1 MSPVVWRPLAI
12 LLGAAILAATPLRAQ
27 NNEQKPAEHGK
38 GEPAKDAATKDGAGR
53 TDETAE
59 AGQVMTGPAARGEC
73 VWLGER
79 AVGLMWKDD
88 LDTAFRHLELYD
100 RFGCPGEHIQISFR
114 CVVRQ
119 GDIDQKDQKGTDA
132 FNNRV
137 RSCWKNPALPPVA
150 ATPPTAAAEKP
161 GTK

>member
-1 MSPVVWRPLAI
+1 MFVVAWRFLAI
-12 LLGAAILAATPLRAQ
+12 VVSATIFAATSLIAQ
-27 NNEQKPAEHGK
+27 NAEPKPGDAGK
-38 GEPAKDAATKDGAGR
+38 GESAKDASGH
-53 TDETAE
+53 TDEIAE
-59 AGQVMTGPAARGEC
+59 AAKVMTGPAARAEC

-100 RFGCPGEHIQISFR
+100 RFGCPAEHVQVSFR

-119 GDIDQKDQKGTDA
+119 GDIDQKDQKSADA
-132 FNNRV
+132 FNRRV
-137 RSCWKNPALPPVA
+137 HSCWLNPALTAAP
-150 ATPPTAAAEKP
+150 ATPPTAAAADKP

>member
-1 MSPVVWRPLAI
+1 MFVVAWRFLAI
-12 LLGAAILAATPLRAQ
+12 LVSATIFVAAPLVAQ
-27 NNEQKPAEHGK
+27 NGEQKPAAAGK
-38 GEPAKDAATKDGAGR
+38 GEAAKDTQGR
-53 TDETAE
+53 DEIAE
-59 AGQVMTGPAARGEC
+59 AARAMTGPAARGEC
-73 VWLGER
+73 VWLGVR

-100 RFGCPGEHIQISFR
+100 RFGCPAEHIQISFR

-119 GDIDQKDQKGTDA
+119 GNIDQKDQKSTDA

-137 RSCWKNPALPPVA
+137 RDCWMNPALPA
-150 ATPPTAAAEKP
+150 APAPPSTAAAEKS